1 MRLQASRQMALA
13 CSSAATQLLPVLRS
27 ESMQNFLI
35 FGFTVLRTCRVSP
48 ASACAAH
55 SQALWCITPIKAVL
69 TLEPSEAGHM
79 TQSMTAEHARLP
91 RLESIVLGTCRV
103 VSANA
108 CAAYPCC
115 VAQASHL
122 AAPGSTVYQQRH
134 DWCINAELP
143 ALWLHCDKH
152 LPHLP
157 CPSCPAI
164 SLLSQILQQSCAA
177 ERVALFRRNL
187 NAIHGREMVCIFMSA
202 FTIIK

>member
-1 MRLQASRQMALA
+1 MRFQASRQMALA

-55 SQALWCITPIKAVL
+55 SQAPWCITPIKAVL

-91 RLESIVLGTCRV
+91 RLGFIVLGTCRV
-103 VSANA
+103 FSANA

-122 AAPGSTVYQQRH
+122 AAGSTVYQQKH

-164 SLLSQILQQSCAA
+164 SLLS
-177 ERVALFRRNL
+177 
-187 NAIHGREMVCIFMSA
+187 
-202 FTIIK
+202 